1 MIHKNAILPSFLE
14 TSMFISMLLDI
25 EGKTANILVKI
36 VITND
41 TIIIIKD
48 FSFDFVTSIDIDVFY
63 CVNWLLPIK

>member
-1 MIHKNAILPSFLE
+1 
-14 TSMFISMLLDI
+14 MFISMLLDI

-63 CVNWLLPIK
+63 CVN

>member
-1 MIHKNAILPSFLE
+1 MHYFPHFFLK

-48 FSFDFVTSIDIDVFY
+48 ISFDSVTSIDIDV
-63 CVNWLLPIK
+63 L